1 MIVNVASKCGY
12 TPQYEELQ
20 VLSQLFDSNL
30 VILGFPS
37 NDFFWQEPGTNSEI
51 KSFCKRN
58 YGVTFQLFEKIHV
71 KGKNQHAIY
80 DWLSS
85 SNKNGWNN
93 KSPSWNFYK
102 YFINREG
109 DLINYYPS
117 AVSPLDT
124 SITNLLST
132 SIVKQ

>member
-1 MIVNVASKCGY
+1 MHDYVDGK
-12 TPQYEELQ
+12 EESL
-20 VLSQLFDSNL
+20 LRIGD
-30 VILGFPS
+30 
-37 NDFFWQEPGTNSEI
+37 
-51 KSFCKRN
+51 
-58 YGVTFQLFEKIHV
+58 EKIYV
-71 KGKNQHAIY
+71 KGKNQHPIY
-80 DWLSS
+80 EWLSS
-85 SNKNGWNN
+85 KNKNGWNN